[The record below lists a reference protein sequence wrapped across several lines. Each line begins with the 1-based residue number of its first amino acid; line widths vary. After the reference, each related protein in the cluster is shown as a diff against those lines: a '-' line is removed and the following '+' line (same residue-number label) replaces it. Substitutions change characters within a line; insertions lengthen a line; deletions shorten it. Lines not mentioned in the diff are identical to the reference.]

1 MGLADLFKKKI
12 QGVGT
17 PTMIGL
23 PTKDKVTPVPGT
35 PAAASVTPQVQNTPA
50 PTGKKVESD
59 PFTKGAEV
67 ATAGS
72 QVKKP
77 GEAKQFVEGLVSI
90 KDIIAPSAIEVDFN
104 HIRIDNK
111 YFRTLFVAG
120 YPRFVGLN
128 WLSTLINFDASMKV
142 AMYIYPTDGK
152 EILDDLRRKIAE
164 MEAEISTD
172 IQRGR
177 VVNPATQAKLED
189 ALNLQTDLVKGE
201 ERFFQYGLYMT
212 VSAKTKDELDR
223 SSKNLESAL
232 GALMIISKK
241 ASLQMEEGFNSTLPL
256 CADKLSVT
264 RNMDTTSLASTFPF
278 VSSDL
283 SDDKGIMYGINEHNG
298 SLVIFDRFSMQN
310 YNSVVFAS
318 AGAGKSYMI
327 KLEAMRSL
335 MLGTDIIVID
345 PENEYQSLAE
355 SVGGQYIAFGYGE
368 ASKINPFDLSL
379 VVEEGENALND
390 KVLTLHKMF
399 KIMIGAMD
407 PIEESILDK
416 AVMEAYKAKGITPDP
431 ETQKKEAPLI
441 EDLYKALIGME
452 EERARNLSAR
462 LEKYIK
468 GSFAGIFNQKTT
480 VNLKNGFVVFGIRNL
495 EESLRPVAM
504 HIILDYIWTIV
515 KKELKRRILIVD
527 EAWYLMQYEDS
538 AAFLRGIV
546 KRGRKYYLGVTT
558 ITQDVDDFLETA
570 YGKEIVTNSAI
581 QILLKQHSA
590 AIDKVGE
597 TFYLSEGEK
606 QLLLSADKGE
616 GIFFAGQNHVAIQV
630 IASEEEHNLITSNPE
645 DILRKRIAEKQ
656 AALAKQALPTTNP
669 SEEEPVEEK
678 KLPPLPETP
687 VKPEEKSN
695 PTPPAAASPFDPP
708 EAGRQGDLKTE
719 EKPLAVPAEDLGGI
733 KMEEVKN
740 EKINSEE
747 ENSKVVSSGEAKI
760 EEDLKLNPL
769 PTQGGSVT
777 TDVGMSEEKKTQEPF
792 DKGAMKVEIE
802 ESPEEIM
809 KKRIAEL
816 EINEKKELEEHRQK
830 LEKEAQEA
838 KSTITNNA
846 PGTASLPKYQE
857 LFKSPSAKL
866 PPLPPLPKFEAPKQ
880 SANLPK
886 FEVQKPTFMTQTKE
900 PVIPQPPQLTKK
912 PKVEFI
918 PTDSSAVVAG
928 GEDKKPE
935 EPVKKEI
942 LSTETVKVEEVKA
955 PETTPKIE
963 EVKTPTQ
970 EATAVG
976 GQNADP
982 SGAAIIPPTEIKPVD
997 EKSSGEVK
1005 PAEIEKVE
1013 EKKTDEVKTSEATPK
1028 IEEIK
1033 QNPPPS
1039 TADTS
1044 PVTTDKPEEKPTETD
1059 DAKMTYEKLFG
1070 NDKT

>member
-1 MGLADLFKKKI
+1 MGVLDLLKKKENKAVI
-12 QGVGT
+12 TAIGSEKTIAGTGGSVIVGEVGT
-17 PTMIGL
+17 NNVTSAKITDVTQAPVSGASVAPKAAT
-23 PTKDKVTPVPGT
+23 TPVGGGPVPNKIPT
-35 PAAASVTPQVQNTPA
+35 PPIDPA
-50 PTGKKVESD
+50 KKED
-59 PFTKGAEV
+59 G
-67 ATAGS
+67 
-72 QVKKP
+72 
-77 GEAKQFVEGLVSI
+77 AKQFVEGLVSI

-111 YFRTLFVAG
+111 YFRTMFVAG
-120 YPRFVGLN
+120 YPRFVGIN

-142 AMYIYPTDGK
+142 SMYVYPTDGK

-212 VSAKTKDELDR
+212 LSARTKEELDR

-241 ASLQMEEGFNSTLPL
+241 ASLQMEEGFTTTLPL
-256 CADKLSVT
+256 CADRLNVT

-379 VVEEGENALND
+379 VTEEGENALND

-407 PIEESILDK
+407 PMEESILDK

-431 ETQKKEAPLI
+431 ETQKKDAPLI
-441 EDLYKALIGME
+441 EDLYKALVGME
-452 EERARNLSAR
+452 EERARNLAAR

-558 ITQDVDDFLETA
+558 ITQDVDDFLETP

-590 AIDKVGE
+590 AIEKVGE

-630 IASEEEHNLITSNPE
+630 IASEEEHSLITSNPE
-645 DILRKRIAEKQ
+645 DILRKKIAEKQ
-656 AALAKQALPTTNP
+656 AALAKQVLPTT
-669 SEEEPVEEK
+669 EETSTETEAP
-678 KLPPLPETP
+678 KLPPLPPTPNNSTTPKVETP
-687 VKPEEKSN
+687 LIEKKVEIEEDQK
-695 PTPPAAASPFDPP
+695 TTVIPPD
-708 EAGRQGDLKTE
+708 
-719 EKPLAVPAEDLGGI
+719 DLGGI
-733 KMEEVKN
+733 KMEEVKPQ
-740 EKINSEE
+740 
-747 ENSKVVSSGEAKI
+747 ARPI
-760 EEDLKLNPL
+760 EEAPPVSEPLVTNPVVA
-769 PTQGGSVT
+769 PAPEAG
-777 TDVGMSEEKKTQEPF
+777 DEEKKPTVLFKPE
-792 DKGAMKVEIE
+792 VE
-802 ESPEEIM
+802 ESPEEVL
-809 KKRIAEL
+809 KKRIAEM
-816 EINEKKELEEHRQK
+816 EVNEKAEIEEHQK
-830 LEKEAQEA
+830 KMEKEAQEA
-838 KSTITNNA
+838 KAASKNSF
-846 PGTASLPKYQE
+846 GEMGASLPKYQE
-857 LFKSPSAKL
+857 LFKSPANKL
-866 PPLPPLPKFEAPKQ
+866 PPLPPLPKFETPKQ
-880 SANLPK
+880 SGNLPK
-886 FEVQKPTFMTQTKE
+886 FEPQKPSFLNQKKE
-900 PVIPQPPQLTKK
+900 PIIPQPPQLAKT

-918 PTDSSAVVAG
+918 Q
-928 GEDKKPE
+928 KE
-935 EPVKKEI
+935 EAK
-942 LSTETVKVEEVKA
+942 
-955 PETTPKIE
+955 KIE
-963 EVKTPTQ
+963 EKKDGETEDKQ
-970 EATAVG
+970 IDETAKL
-976 GQNADP
+976 N
-982 SGAAIIPPTEIKPVD
+982 
-997 EKSSGEVK
+997 
-1005 PAEIEKVE
+1005 
-1013 EKKTDEVKTSEATPK
+1013 
-1028 IEEIK
+1028 
-1033 QNPPPS
+1033 
-1039 TADTS
+1039 
-1044 PVTTDKPEEKPTETD
+1044 
-1059 DAKMTYEKLFG
+1059 YEKLFG
-1070 NDKT
+1070 KDKT